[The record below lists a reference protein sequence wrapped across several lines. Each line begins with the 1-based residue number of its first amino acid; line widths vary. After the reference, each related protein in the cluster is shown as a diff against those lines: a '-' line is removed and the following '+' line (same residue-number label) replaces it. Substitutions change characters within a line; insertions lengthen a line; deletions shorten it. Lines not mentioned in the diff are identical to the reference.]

1 MLNTLR
7 SISPELQAINRFNAI
22 IGKKKRNATQAY
34 LQSKMLISEALEG
47 LDADNDPIEI
57 RDAIA
62 DVIVVAQGGCYIAD
76 AYPVGHV
83 VGGALKLSSLDQIFT
98 SSADSVTAAW
108 RWMQKPDAEEKRH
121 PYYHSLELTIRR
133 CVAYAVSNNI
143 PLKDDLQAV
152 NTSNFSKFCKTFEE
166 AQDTESRYR
175 MEKGIRTYW
184 KTTGFAEY
192 PWAVYAEENTAFA
205 PAGKL
210 LKSIN
215 YQPPKFQ

>member
-7 SISPELQAINRFNAI
+7 SITPELQAINRFNAI
-22 IGKKKRNATQAY
+22 IGKKKRSAAQAF
-34 LQSKMLISEALEG
+34 LQSKMLLSEAMEG
-47 LDADNDPIEI
+47 LDADGDPIEI

-98 SSADSVTAAW
+98 SSADSVAAAW

-133 CVAYAVSNNI
+133 CVAYAVSNGI
-143 PLKDDLQAV
+143 PLKADLQAV
-152 NTSNFSKFCKTFEE
+152 NASNFSKFCKTESE
-166 AQDTESRYR
+166 ALETISAYTK
-175 MEKGIRTYW
+175 KGVLTHF
-184 KTTGFAEY
+184 KVTGDDEY
-192 PWAVYAEENTAFA
+192 PLAVYATNNTPFA